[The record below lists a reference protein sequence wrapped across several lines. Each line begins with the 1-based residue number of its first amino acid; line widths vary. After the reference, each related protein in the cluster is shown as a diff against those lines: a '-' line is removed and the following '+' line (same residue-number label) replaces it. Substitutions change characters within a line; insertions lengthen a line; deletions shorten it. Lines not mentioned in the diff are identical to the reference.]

1 MGYRRAS
8 EIVEDT
14 DKGAS
19 ELLMDAVESLK
30 ELEENEVEDYLDTL
44 IKNRYSMTPL
54 LNLANRIFLSIDKGK
69 QIDPELESFEK
80 EFVSKKS
87 EVIDEMKE
95 LLTRRGYDKIL
106 TFSYSST
113 VLESLSDSEKVVV
126 LESRPKKEGR
136 VLAKNLSDENVKVE
150 FWIDAGMCKAM
161 DRLGCVVVGADTIS
175 VEGFLN
181 KIGTRPLAILAE
193 ELNKEFFVVADS
205 SKILPSEIPVPREE
219 KHPPRE
225 VWDTE
230 KNIQVK
236 NDYFELTSLRRGKF
250 VTEEGLIDSKKI
262 KKLAKEKEVSD
273 RLIRSHPLL

>member
-1 MGYRRAS
+1 MGFRSAS
-8 EIVEDT
+8 KIVNDT
-14 DKGAS
+14 EKGAS
-19 ELLMDAVESLK
+19 ELLTDAIESLK
-30 ELEENEVEDYLDTL
+30 KLEKDEIEGYLDTL

-54 LNLANRIFLSIDKGK
+54 LNLANRTFLSIDKGK

-80 EFVSKKS
+80 EFVSKKRK
-87 EVIDEMKE
+87 VIDEMKN
-95 LLTRRGYDKIL
+95 LLDQRDFDKVL

-113 VLESLSDSEKVVV
+113 VLESLSELEKVVI

-136 VLAKNLSDENVKVE
+136 VLAENLSDEDVKVE

-161 DRLGCVVVGADTIS
+161 DKVDCVVVGSDTIS

-181 KIGTRPLAILAE
+181 KIGTRPLAVLAK
-193 ELNKEFFVVADS
+193 ELDKEFFVTADS
-205 SKILPSEIPVPREE
+205 SKILPSKIPVSRKE

-225 VWDTE
+225 VWNTE

-250 VTEEGLIDSKKI
+250 VTENGLVNSKKI